1 MLCKYLD
8 KPFRHFILKDFFP
21 CREEWRRDLG
31 RTEDYFQTLVS
42 AFEMRLAVGVLRIP
56 GGHGLDI
63 TKAGGGIV
71 PTLTA
76 SSSTGGSRARKV
88 STDSDSAGPMDRS
101 ESKTSVDSGYEAV
114 SGRGGGSH
122 HDHHLETVIDKIRA
136 KFRHDSTTSPTDS
149 EVSDSSC
156 ILCTTVGQELGP
168 LIENSDVHLVRQC
181 MEIFVCTVLKQ
192 PVCRKMFGTCVGT

>member
-1 MLCKYLD
+1 M
-8 KPFRHFILKDFFP
+8 
-21 CREEWRRDLG
+21 G

-56 GGHGLDI
+56 GGHGLDV
-63 TKAGGGIV
+63 TKAGVVV

-76 SSSTGGSRARKV
+76 SSTGSSRARKV

-114 SGRGGGSH
+114 ASSGRGGGPGSSHH

-149 EVSDSSC
+149 EVSA
-156 ILCTTVGQELGP
+156 TTHHAIVGQELVRFV
-168 LIENSDVHLVRQC
+168 ENSDVHQVRQC
-181 MEIFVCTVLKQ
+181 MEIFAN
-192 PVCRKMFGTCVGT
+192 

>member
-1 MLCKYLD
+1 M
-8 KPFRHFILKDFFP
+8 
-21 CREEWRRDLG
+21 G

-56 GGHGLDI
+56 GGQGLDV
-63 TKAGGGIV
+63 TKAGGGVV

-76 SSSTGGSRARKV
+76 TGSSRARKV
-88 STDSDSAGPMDRS
+88 STDSDSAGGPMDRS

-114 SGRGGGSH
+114 SGR

-149 EVSDSSC
+149 EVSHAYS
-156 ILCTTVGQELGP
+156 
-168 LIENSDVHLVRQC
+168 
-181 MEIFVCTVLKQ
+181 
-192 PVCRKMFGTCVGT
+192 